1 MDNDRYKEIA
11 SSQSYIIGDITTFV
25 PTITDRQYQRGY
37 IERCFIQKAND
48 SSSNIFEVSVSEINR
63 YKGNPFYI
71 QTKLDWRIT
80 GDPIEVKK
88 SNSISLQLA
97 SEDIPKIAL
106 YLPNLL
112 QFHKK

>member
-11 SSQSYIIGDITTFV
+11 SAQSYIIGDVTTFV
-25 PTITDRQYQRGY
+25 PTITNRQYQRGY
-37 IERCFIQKAND
+37 IERCFVQKAND

-80 GDPIEVKK
+80 GDPIDIKK
-88 SNSISLQLA
+88 SNTSSLRIA
-97 SEDIPKIAL
+97 SKTIPKISL

>member
-11 SSQSYIIGDITTFV
+11 NSQSYIIGDVTAFI
-25 PTITDRQYQRGY
+25 PTITDNQYKRGY

-48 SSSNIFEVSVSEINR
+48 SSSNIFEVSPNEINK
-63 YKGNPFYI
+63 YKNNPFYI
-71 QTKLDWRIT
+71 QTKLDWRIS
-80 GDPIEVKK
+80 GEPNEVKK
-88 SNSISLQLA
+88 SNAVSLQLA
-97 SEDIPKIAL
+97 SNDIPKIQL

>member
-11 SSQSYIIGDITTFV
+11 SSQSYIIGNVKAFV
-25 PTITDRQYQRGY
+25 PTITDIQYQRGY
-37 IERCFIQKAND
+37 IERCFVQKSND